1 MKRPEELSTIE
12 EAAEYLKVSTRTIRR
27 MIAEGGKISSYRIG
41 GRVIRI
47 DLDALFDSVATPMG
61 GRTAA

>member
-12 EAAEYLKVSTRTIRR
+12 EAAQYLKVSTRTIRR
-27 MIAEGGKISSYRIG
+27 MIADGKISSYRIG
-41 GRVIRI
+41 GRAIRV

-61 GRTAA
+61 RTAA